1 MPDSIGDVKI
11 LKRSFEKN
19 KELVTKAEEKI
30 HKAVYSIKSGKPP
43 QDGMGIFS
51 HLAGLLG
58 QRLYFGWKTKKYTNR
73 LKINPHKC
81 IGCGLCKNLCPMSNI
96 TIKNGHVISSNKCTM
111 CYRCISRCPEQAIT
125 LLGKRITDQ
134 NDINK
139 YI

>member
-1 MPDSIGDVKI
+1 
-11 LKRSFEKN
+11 
-19 KELVTKAEEKI
+19 
-30 HKAVYSIKSGKPP
+30 
-43 QDGMGIFS
+43 MGIFS

-134 NDINK
+134 NDTVSRFLWNK
-139 YI
+139 RLYVFFLLLLLPILYFSQSCALIFLHHRYYRAFLNVNRLL